1 MRIACIL
8 LVSWLLAIILIALA
22 IILIALALSLVY
34 AESIGTEDLLGLGIT
49 T

>member
-8 LVSWLLAIILIALA
+8 LVSWLLA